1 MATECTQD
9 AVLQFLTERGG
20 KVRNVDLI
28 DQFKPLILN
37 DPAKK
42 ALAKERFKEFVDT
55 VGFVKVENDV
65 KYVCLKKK
73 YRDTLKQRV
82 GKKADGDNAGS
93 GIKGGPGTPVLGYTS
108 PCPNSNV
115 YCSRGFG
122 NGLPAE
128 SDRIGGAD
136 FDTAC
141 ALLSKHV
148 GGEASSNNTANDVAK
163 HKIFIPMSD
172 YGASKG
178 KRTPPDVS
186 ANISEGKSLTLSEVE
201 PAVGAASPIDQN
213 SELCSDLD
221 NKNTS
226 SSTNSNADSCNR
238 QRNVE
243 FILPSIAVTEAS
255 PLPTEVKCH
264 TFSVPENKNAE
275 RIKERCF
282 SQPVEKCSTSVN
294 LASDTAPLCCGVG
307 NEETVSQHTV
317 DSKGADGESCADP
330 DVKTV
335 KSSPGLRDSKDDL
348 RQYCK
353 GAHLVE
359 IPNRRQS
366 SRNVFQPTLL
376 ASREQ
381 QSGKLAE
388 DRTTY
393 CQPDSSC
400 ASGTESGGSTPKGS
414 RKIFRDMMMNNS
426 PQLRRSMALKTP
438 GSLLPRWRDSMK
450 SESDSVSLVSS
461 TDEDSRSLALDPMEH
476 EWMMCASDGQWESLN
491 RLLACD
497 PNLVIKRDFVT
508 GFTCLHWAAKHGKQ
522 ELIAL
527 LVNFAKQHAVPLNIN
542 TRSSAG
548 YTPLHLAAMHNHE
561 QVVKL
566 LVGAYDADVDIRD
579 YSGKKAWQYLRE
591 NVGGDIRD
599 IVGAAENSD
608 ADNLGNG
615 AGRWR
620 LSKVLPSNLLPHKLL
635 NLPEDDSCVD
645 GAAVKPKSVYRQ
657 TSMSRIRP
665 KLKQI
670 RFKTQIIHSSFF
682 KETED
687 GERPLKSPAKS
698 RPKSNLFG

>member
-28 DQFKPLILN
+28 DKFKPFILN

-82 GKKADGDNAGS
+82 AKQTDGDSAGS
-93 GIKGGPGTPVLGYTS
+93 GIKGGPGTSIQEFNTS
-108 PCPNSNV
+108 QCPKNNAD
-115 YCSRGFG
+115 CSRGFG
-122 NGLPAE
+122 NGWPAE
-128 SDRIGGAD
+128 SDRTGGAD
-136 FDTAC
+136 FDDGS
-141 ALLSKHV
+141 ALLSKPV
-148 GGEASSNNTANDVAK
+148 GGEASLNNTANDVAK
-163 HKIFIPMSD
+163 HEIFVPEWDCGTNKAAHRI
-172 YGASKG
+172 
-178 KRTPPDVS
+178 RPDDS
-186 ANISEGKSLTLSEVE
+186 ANISEDKSLTLSQVK
-201 PAVGAASPIDQN
+201 PAVAAVSSIDRN
-213 SELCSDLD
+213 SKLCSDLD
-221 NKNTS
+221 NTGVSEMGNTNTG
-226 SSTNSNADSCNR
+226 SSTNINADSCNR
-238 QRNVE
+238 QRD
-243 FILPSIAVTEAS
+243 IAVTEAS

-264 TFSVPENKNAE
+264 IFAIPENKNAE
-275 RIKERCF
+275 RIKEGCF
-282 SQPVEKCSTSVN
+282 SQPVEECSTSVN
-294 LASDTAPLCCGVG
+294 LASGTAPLCCGAG
-307 NEETVSQHTV
+307 NEEPVSQHTA
-317 DSKGADGESCADP
+317 DSKGADGEAD
-330 DVKTV
+330 
-335 KSSPGLRDSKDDL
+335 KSNLELRDSKDDL
-348 RQYCK
+348 HQDCK
-353 GAHLVE
+353 GALLAE

-366 SRNVFQPTLL
+366 SRNVFQHTLL

-388 DRTTY
+388 DSSAY
-393 CQPDSSC
+393 SQPDSSC
-400 ASGTESGGSTPKGS
+400 AFGSESGGSTPKGS

-438 GSLLPRWRDSMK
+438 GSLLPRQKDSMK

-461 TDEDSRSLALDPMEH
+461 ADEDSRSLALDPMEH

-591 NVGGDIRD
+591 NVGGDILD
-599 IVGAAENSD
+599 IVGAAEHSD

-620 LSKVLPSNLLPHKLL
+620 LSKVLPSNLLSYKLL

-645 GAAVKPKSVYRQ
+645 GAAVKPKSVYRK

-687 GERPLKSPAKS
+687 EERPLKSPAKS

>member
-82 GKKADGDNAGS
+82 GKKADGDNAG
-93 GIKGGPGTPVLGYTS
+93 K
-108 PCPNSNV
+108 
-115 YCSRGFG
+115 
-122 NGLPAE
+122 
-128 SDRIGGAD
+128 
-136 FDTAC
+136 
-141 ALLSKHV
+141 
-148 GGEASSNNTANDVAK
+148 
-163 HKIFIPMSD
+163 
-172 YGASKG
+172 
-178 KRTPPDVS
+178 
-186 ANISEGKSLTLSEVE
+186 VE

-275 RIKERCF
+275 RIKE
-282 SQPVEKCSTSVN
+282 
-294 LASDTAPLCCGVG
+294 
-307 NEETVSQHTV
+307 
-317 DSKGADGESCADP
+317 
-330 DVKTV
+330 
-335 KSSPGLRDSKDDL
+335 
-348 RQYCK
+348 
-353 GAHLVE
+353 
-359 IPNRRQS
+359 
-366 SRNVFQPTLL
+366 
-376 ASREQ
+376 REQ